1 MNMLSEQNSFVCR
14 GLLLGQPAGV
24 RELLDGVENP
34 PHLAISDLSF
44 SSLLMV
50 LSTADQLFYL
60 ESRSQTLVS
69 TIIHLWCFA
78 YNFINLF
85 FAFVWTLLSHFLM

>member
-50 LSTADQLFYL
+50 LSTADQLF
-60 ESRSQTLVS
+60 
-69 TIIHLWCFA
+69 
-78 YNFINLF
+78 
-85 FAFVWTLLSHFLM
+85 